1 MRFFRSEDTL
11 REWQARQGGP
21 TGATLTPGQVWDLSK
36 LWYHNR
42 LSPDFHGRSAEQAA
56 AIFQQQGLTSPF
68 WQAGR
73 PSG

>member
-21 TGATLTPGQVWDLSK
+21 AGETLTPRQVWDLSK

-42 LSPDFHGRSAEQAA
+42 LSPDYHGRSPEQAA
-56 AIFQQQGLTSPF
+56 AIFGRMGLTSPF
-68 WQAGR
+68 WQTGR
-73 PSG
+73 